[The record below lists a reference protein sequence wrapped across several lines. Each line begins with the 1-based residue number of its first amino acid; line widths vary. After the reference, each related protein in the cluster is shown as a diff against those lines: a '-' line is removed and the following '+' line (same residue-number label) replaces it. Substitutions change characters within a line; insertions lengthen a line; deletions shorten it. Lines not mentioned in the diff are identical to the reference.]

1 MRQKFLVLLMAL
13 LCGMQV
19 MASSIVIKRYA
30 GANMVQDIALI
41 GKWVFVDTNLQLIDK
56 EGTVL
61 ATEPIANIQQI
72 VFSDTCTAVE
82 DIVKGSIVVY
92 PNPTQDILMVE
103 NAQGD
108 MLRLYTMDGR
118 LLETQPLTNGS
129 AQVNMANLPT
139 GNYLL
144 LSGNQSFQVI
154 KQ

>member
-13 LCGMQV
+13 CCGIQV
-19 MASSIVIKRYA
+19 MASSIVIERYA

-92 PNPTQDILMVE
+92 PNPTQDILYIK
-103 NAQGD
+103 GI
-108 MLRLYTMDGR
+108 
-118 LLETQPLTNGS
+118 ETQTLRVYDLHGHALQTTQGTEVS
-129 AQVNMANLPT
+129 VSNLPIGT
-139 GNYLL
+139 YLL
-144 LSGNQSFQVI
+144 QIGTQVVRFI